1 MPHRESA
8 FESDAGV
15 DREMSTVTNPP
26 VPKSAPAPVFLPW
39 GRSLSIAA
47 LLLLAMAVGLRLYC
61 LGTRSLWYDEA
72 ATANASRGTLL
83 QAFDETRHFSAPM
96 AHPYL
101 LYLVEKVESTPRA
114 VRMPS
119 VVASVLVVLLMLAMV
134 RAGISPEAC
143 IFAAAMLACSSSQ
156 IRYAQEVREYAL
168 AVLAATIL
176 IYLFLRWEA
185 AGTRTRQPWLLYVA
199 LFLAPLVQYGLVLF
213 SGAILASIAIRLLWV
228 RETRFRASHLAVA
241 TASLGVGSLASLL
254 LTLRY
259 QFHAAGVPWY
269 LTADYL
275 DSKRASLLR
284 FLGQNSA
291 DLLRFFIPG
300 RLLYVFVALSIATL
314 CIAEIRRRTIHPAL
328 LLTFLSLFIT
338 FGASMAR
345 VYPYGGVRQCLFLAP
360 GVALIAGLAF
370 ADLVQRIKVPRQ
382 REAATAA
389 VLGIIVVSLL
399 ISLYRGNLKK
409 QWPYGEYEDI
419 QSVLSPLNRG
429 LAPQD
434 QVWVNHDAVPAVQF
448 YRRTEDGRFWY
459 GTFHANPEQY
469 IPELRAFVTPRT
481 QRIWLIFSHLQQPSD
496 RAEEQ
501 LIVRSLRPG
510 WDVHC
515 VAAPRNSELYM
526 ANRRAQSVR

>member
-1 MPHRESA
+1 
-8 FESDAGV
+8 
-15 DREMSTVTNPP
+15 MSTVTNPP

-61 LGTRSLWYDEA
+61 LGSRSLWYDEA
-72 ATANASRGTLL
+72 ATANASRGTLR
-83 QAFDETRHFSAPM
+83 QALDETRHFSAPM

-101 LYLVEKVESTPRA
+101 LYLVEKVESTPIA
-114 VRMPS
+114 VRIPS
-119 VVASVLVVLLMLAMV
+119 VVASLLAVLLMLAMV
-134 RAGISPEAC
+134 RAGISPEAS
-143 IFAAAMLACSSSQ
+143 IFAAALLACSSSQ

-176 IYLFLRWEA
+176 IYLFLRWET
-185 AGTRTRQPWLLYVA
+185 AGTRTRQPWLLCVA
-199 LFLAPLVQYGLVLF
+199 LFLAPLVQYGLVLL
-213 SGAILASIAIRLLWV
+213 SGAILASMAIRLLWV
-228 RETRFRASHLAVA
+228 RETHFRAFHLAVA
-241 TASLGVGSLASLL
+241 TASLGAGSLASLL

-259 QFHAAGVPWY
+259 QFHVAGVPWY
-269 LTADYL
+269 LVADYF
-275 DSKRASLLR
+275 DPRRASLLR
-284 FLGQNSA
+284 FLGQDSA

-300 RLLYVFVALSIATL
+300 RLLYVLVALSIAIL
-314 CIAEIRRRTIHPAL
+314 CMAEIRRRTMHPAL
-328 LLTFLSLFIT
+328 LLTFLSLGIT
-338 FGASMAR
+338 IGASIAR

-382 REAATAA
+382 REAATVG
-389 VLGIIVVSLL
+389 VLGIVVVLL
-399 ISLYRGNLKK
+399 LTSLYRGNLKT

-434 QVWVNHDAVPAVQF
+434 QVWVNHDAVPAVKF
-448 YRRTEDGRFWY
+448 YQRTKDSRFCY
-459 GTFHANPEQY
+459 GKFHANPQQY
-469 IPELRAFVTPRT
+469 IPDLRAFVAPRT

-501 LIVRSLRPG
+501 LIVHSLHPG

-515 VAAPRNSELYM
+515 VAAPRNAELYV
-526 ANRRAQSVR
+526 ANRKAPSVR

>member
-1 MPHRESA
+1 
-8 FESDAGV
+8 
-15 DREMSTVTNPP
+15 MSIVANSP
-26 VPKSAPAPVFLPW
+26 VRKPALAPMFRW

-47 LLLLAMAVGLRLYC
+47 LLLVAIAVGLRLYC
-61 LGTRSLWYDEA
+61 IGTRSLWYDEA
-72 ATANASRGTLL
+72 VTANASRGSML
-83 QAFDETRHFSAPM
+83 QALDETRQFSAPM

-101 LYLVEKVESTPRA
+101 LYLVEKVDSSPIA

-119 VVASVLVVLLMLAMV
+119 FLASVLAVLLMLAMV
-134 RAGISPEAC
+134 RAGISPEAA

-168 AVLAATIL
+168 AVLVATIL
-176 IYLFLRWEA
+176 IYLFLRWETE
-185 AGTRTRQPWLLYVA
+185 GPRTRQPWLLYVI

-228 RETRFRASHLAVA
+228 RETRFRASHLAIA
-241 TASLGVGSLASLL
+241 TASLGAGCVTSLL

-259 QFHAAGVPWY
+259 QFHVAGAPWY
-269 LTADYL
+269 LAANYFDP
-275 DSKRASLLR
+275 KRASLLR
-284 FLGQNSA
+284 FLGQNSV

-300 RLLYVFVALSIATL
+300 RLLYVCVALSIAIL
-314 CIAEIRRRTIHPAL
+314 CMTEIRRRTMHPAL

-338 FGASMAR
+338 FGASMER

-389 VLGIIVVSLL
+389 VLGIIVVLL
-399 ISLYRGNLKK
+399 LTSLYRGNLNN

-419 QSVLSPLNRG
+419 QSVLSPLNRA

-448 YRRTEDGRFWY
+448 YRRTKDSRFCY
-459 GTFHANPEQY
+459 GKFHANPQLY
-469 IPELRAFVTPRT
+469 IPELRAFVIPGT

-501 LIVRSLRPG
+501 LIVHSLRPG

-515 VAAPRNSELYM
+515 VAAPRNAELYM
-526 ANRRAQSVR
+526 ANRRAPSVR